1 MGESAETN
9 LGDSQA
15 NPQEGPLT
23 PPLPPSS
30 PTQSANDSPE
40 TSPTSAEQLPPDL
53 QQITALIRQAAQN
66 RQADC
71 RALLHLLREL
81 EALHQDIR
89 ETLFRESL
97 PTSRH
102 HLYHLLRDVEVN
114 GGWPYIQR
122 MKLRSLLGAMLDE
135 EQDPPA

>member
-1 MGESAETN
+1 MEESADTN
-9 LGDSQA
+9 LGESQA
-15 NPQEGPLT
+15 NPQEVPL
-23 PPLPPSS
+23 PPPIPPSS
-30 PTQSANDSPE
+30 PLQSASTYSE
-40 TSPTSAEQLPPDL
+40 ASLAAAEQLPPDL
-53 QQITALIRQAAQN
+53 QQITTLIRQAAQN
-66 RQADC
+66 RQRDS

-102 HLYHLLRDVEVN
+102 HLYRLLRDVEVN

-122 MKLRSLLGAMLDE
+122 MKLRALLGAMLDE
-135 EQDPPA
+135 EQDPST